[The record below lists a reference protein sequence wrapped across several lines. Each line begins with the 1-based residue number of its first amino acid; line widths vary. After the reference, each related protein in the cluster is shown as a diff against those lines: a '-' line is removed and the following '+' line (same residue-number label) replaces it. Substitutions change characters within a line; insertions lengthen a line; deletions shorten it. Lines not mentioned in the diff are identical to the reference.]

1 MTEKQF
7 FAYMAEDLEDKKN
20 GWKRIVNQPEKKG
33 CAILIHKKVIEGE
46 KLNMIRSDSR
56 LKGVNIEQYKNFMN
70 DTEKIKNDK
79 SIMDF
84 KIIEEDIPNM
94 KKIYYMEMKMPLM
107 KNRTALLDMTINDK
121 LDDGKQVLML
131 S

>member
-1 MTEKQF
+1 
-7 FAYMAEDLEDKKN
+7 
-20 GWKRIVNQPEKKG
+20 
-33 CAILIHKKVIEGE
+33 
-46 KLNMIRSDSR
+46 
-56 LKGVNIEQYKNFMN
+56 MN

-107 KNRTALLDMTINDK
+107 KNRTALLDMKINDK
-121 LDDGKQVLML
+121 LDGGKQVLML